1 MDSDKERP
9 TNERRADRVV
19 DKTPHIGCQGEWSM
33 VLFESIGSA
42 TIMRDRLSW
51 AANLEFV
58 DRINVLPSGSSGLDV
73 RQERSARDSA
83 WDIPDARPQG
93 LARMAEAAGRLKG
106 QRAAILYQLLHAT
119 SAPPQNEGSPLRPIW
134 AFENFARA
142 KVMIRLLSSLDRLRK
157 NGSPH
162 MLSLEVER
170 DTAARLSTGLGL
182 LQDLSSVHPVPCSGL
197 LRHVVRDLVELFGPT
212 IGEVSVATRIEPITM
227 TGIRRRAVVLAVC
240 NLVLNSIADGFPGRS
255 RGALL
260 VSLQR
265 INRAQVRLT
274 VADNGCASDRDY
286 TEESWEAV
294 DDLVAIL
301 GGRLFRQRD
310 GFGGAITELTLSM

>member
-1 MDSDKERP
+1 
-9 TNERRADRVV
+9 
-19 DKTPHIGCQGEWSM
+19 M
-33 VLFESIGSA
+33 VLIESIGSA
-42 TIMRDRLSW
+42 AITRDRLSAW
-51 AANLEFV
+51 TTNLEFV
-58 DRINVLPSGSSGLDV
+58 DRIDVLSPRSGGLDV
-73 RQERSARDSA
+73 RRERSARDSA
-83 WDIPDARPQG
+83 WNIPSGHPRG

-119 SAPPQNEGSPLRPIW
+119 SAPPENKGSPLKPIW

-170 DTAARLSTGLGL
+170 DAADRLSAGLSL
-182 LQDLSSVHPVPCSGL
+182 LQDLSGACPVPCSAL

-227 TGIRRRAVVLAVC
+227 TGIKRRAVVLTVC
-240 NLVLNSIADGFPGRS
+240 NLLLNSIADGFPELS

-260 VSLQR
+260 VSMQR
-265 INRAQVRLT
+265 IGRAQVRLT
-274 VADNGCASDRDY
+274 VADNGCASDRDHM
-286 TEESWEAV
+286 EESWEAV

-301 GGRLFRQRD
+301 GGRLVRQRD
-310 GFGGAITELTLSM
+310 GHGGMVTELTLPQ